1 MHSTLKSIAVCCLLL
16 FAAACSSSGSLEVK
30 TPKAAAIAPG
40 HSVALNVTS
49 AGDEESRDAAHQMRI
64 ELFGR
69 LVAEGVFRQVVAAG
83 EPADYRM
90 DVALSGVEE
99 VSQGARIFFGVMAGS
114 NELKAAVTLYDAAT
128 NTVVTAFDASGESAS
143 HPLSSESGMED
154 AIREAA
160 SKIIRALQ

>member
-1 MHSTLKSIAVCCLLL
+1 MRHASKAITVCCLLL
-16 FAAACSSSGSLEVK
+16 FAAACSSSGTMKMK
-30 TPKAAAIAPG
+30 TAKSAAIPPG
-40 HSVALNVTS
+40 HTVALDVTS
-49 AGDEESRDAAHQMRI
+49 AADEDSRNAAHQMRV

-69 LVAEGVFRQVVAAG
+69 LVAEGVFREVVAVG

-90 DVALSGVEE
+90 NVALGGVEE

-114 NELKAAVTLYDAAT
+114 NELKAAVSLREAAT
-128 NTVVTAFDASGESAS
+128 NALVTEFDVTGESAA

-160 SKIIRALQ
+160 TRIITALR

>member
-1 MHSTLKSIAVCCLLL
+1 MHHASKLITVCGLLL
-16 FAAACSSSGSLEVK
+16 LAAACSSSGTLKMK
-30 TPKAAAIAPG
+30 TAKSAAIPPG
-40 HSVALNVTS
+40 HSVALDVTS
-49 AGDEESRDAAHQMRI
+49 AADEDSRDAAHRMRV

-69 LVAEGVFRQVVAAG
+69 RVAEGVFRQVVAVG

-90 DVALSGVEE
+90 EVALGGVEE

-114 NELKAAVTLYDAAT
+114 NDLKAAVSLREAAADALI
-128 NTVVTAFDASGESAS
+128 TAFDVSGESAA

-160 SKIIRALQ
+160 TKIVTALQ

>member
-1 MHSTLKSIAVCCLLL
+1 MHHASRLIAVCWLLL
-16 FAAACSSSGSLEVK
+16 FAAACSSSGTLKMK
-30 TPKAAAIAPG
+30 TAKSAAIPPG
-40 HSVALNVTS
+40 HSVALDVTS
-49 AGDEESRDAAHQMRI
+49 AADEDSRDAAHRMRV

-69 LVAEGVFRQVVAAG
+69 LVAEGVFRQVVAVG

-90 DVALSGVEE
+90 EVALGGVEE

-114 NELKAAVTLYDAAT
+114 NELKAAVSLREAAAGALI
-128 NTVVTAFDASGESAS
+128 TAFDVSGESAA

-160 SKIIRALQ
+160 TKIVTALQ

>member
-1 MHSTLKSIAVCCLLL
+1 MHHASKLIAVCCLLL
-16 FAAACSSSGSLEVK
+16 FAAACSSSGELKMK
-30 TPKAAAIAPG
+30 TPKATAIPPG
-40 HSVALNVTS
+40 HSVALDVTS
-49 AGDEESRDAAHQMRI
+49 AADEDSRDAAHRMRV

-69 LVAEGVFRQVVAAG
+69 LVAEGVFRQVVAVG

-90 DVALSGVEE
+90 EVALGGVEE

-114 NELKAAVTLYDAAT
+114 NELKAAVTLHEAAT
-128 NTVVTAFDASGESAS
+128 DALITAFDVSGESAA

-160 SKIIRALQ
+160 TKIITALQ